1 MPKGKNAGL
10 FYAPSPQPEA
20 TLEGT
25 QVWCLRE
32 FQRIADVLREGGSQS
47 LRLDVLHSLPS
58 RPIVGMACFF
68 AAGVAGAGEGIYE
81 YRGGAWVKL

>member
-1 MPKGKNAGL
+1 MPKGANQGL

-32 FQRIADVLREGGSQS
+32 FERIANVLREGGSQA
-47 LRLDVLHSLPS
+47 LRLDVLQALPEK
-58 RPIVGMACFF
+58 PIKGMCCYF
-68 AAGVAGAGEGIYE
+68 AAGIAGAGEGLYE
-81 YRGGAWVKL
+81 YRGSAWFKL